1 MDVNYMIRRV
11 EPEIQTLN
19 PNKEAIKL
27 ESGESWTYGY
37 LNEMSNRYANTLLQM
52 GVKKG
57 DRVGIIL
64 YNGLEYFALYFAIAR
79 LGAIAVRINFRL
91 VEEELEYILNDSG
104 STVLCFDAKLSE
116 RIEVIKDSVP
126 VREFIC
132 FSSNDEPIPSWAHDW
147 GVLLNENAT
156 FTNHQEI
163 DKSDPVMLMYTSGTT
178 GRPKGALWSHENTL
192 WFASMQALKWGFH
205 EDTVSMTTGPLYH
218 VGAVEDIA
226 LSTLLQ
232 GGKLVITKSGGFD
245 ISRVLTVFEQEK
257 VSDCFLFP
265 FMIYQMLKLPDIET
279 YNLSHL
285 KTIYSGGDPITSW
298 AIDELN
304 SKFSNVGLVQ
314 VYGLTEGT
322 PIAVSLDPSDAKT
335 KGYTAGK
342 PMPFTEIKVV
352 DEQNNRLHSNQIGE
366 ICVKG
371 PAVSMRYWN
380 KPEATAE
387 TFIDGWCHTGDL
399 GSLDQEGYLTISGR
413 KKDMIRSGG
422 ENIYPVELE
431 DVLISHDAIQDVAV
445 VGIPNPKFIETVCAV
460 IVPRPEM
467 TLGETDIYDHIKGKL
482 ASYKRPRK
490 IVFVEKLPRTASG
503 KVQKFKLRE
512 EHQEKL

>member
-11 EPEIQTLN
+11 EKEIQTLDPSN
-19 PNKEAIKL
+19 NAIKL

-52 GVKKG
+52 GVQKG
-57 DRVGIIL
+57 DRVGMLL
-64 YNGLEYFALYFAIAR
+64 YNSLEYFALYFAISR

-104 STVLCFDAKLSE
+104 ATILCYDNNLSD
-116 RIEVIKDSVP
+116 RIDVIKDNVS
-126 VREFIC
+126 VREYIC
-132 FSSNDEPIPSWAHDW
+132 FSPNDTTVPSWAHNW
-147 GVLLNENAT
+147 SVLLNGNAT
-156 FTNHQEI
+156 FTNDQDIHP
-163 DKSDPVMLMYTSGTT
+163 SDPVMLMYTSGTT

-192 WFASMQALKWGFH
+192 WFASMQALKWGFD
-205 EDTVSMTTGPLYH
+205 ENTVTMTTGPLYH
-218 VGAVEDIA
+218 VGAMEDIA

-232 GGKLVITKSGGFD
+232 GGKLVITQSGGFD
-245 ISRVLTVFEQEK
+245 ISRVLTVIEQEK

-265 FMIYQMLKLPDIET
+265 FMIYQMLKLSNISK
-279 YNLSHL
+279 YNLNHL

-298 AIDELN
+298 AIDELK
-304 SKFSNVGLVQ
+304 SKFPHVGLVQ

-322 PIAVSLDPSDAKT
+322 PIAVSLDPCDAKT

-342 PMPFTEIKVV
+342 PMPFTEIKIV
-352 DEQNNRLHSNQIGE
+352 DDTGNRLNAGQIGE

-387 TFIDGWCHTGDL
+387 TFINGWCHTGDL

-431 DVLISHDAIQDVAV
+431 DVLISHDAVQDVAV

-460 IVPRPEM
+460 IVPRPQL
-467 TLGETDIYDHIKGKL
+467 TLEKEDIYNHIEGKL

-512 EHQEKL
+512 EHK